1 MDYPT
6 LNYPPI
12 HLRARRGEGGR
23 IEVFERVRGR
33 WLVLTPE
40 EWVRRHV
47 VEYLR
52 NVCGY
57 QPQQIAE
64 EYPVSLNGMAQRA
77 DIVALDSNLKPH
89 LVVECKEPNVKIDD
103 EVLAQVVRYNS
114 VLGAPYVALTNGLTT
129 HCYKRNNN
137 GKYSVIDH
145 LPQPIE

>member
-1 MDYPT
+1 MSYPT

-12 HLRARRGEGGR
+12 HLRARHGDGGR
-23 IEVFERVRGR
+23 IEVFDRMRGR

-52 NVCGY
+52 GECGY

-64 EYPVSLNGMAQRA
+64 EYPVCLNGMAQRA
-77 DIVALDSNLKPH
+77 DIVVFDSDLKPR

-114 VLGAPYVALTNGLTT
+114 VLGAPYVAITNGLTT
-129 HCYKRNNN
+129 CCYMRSDD
-137 GKYSVIDH
+137 GMYSAITR
-145 LPQPIE
+145 LPLSSE